1 MNLKEK
7 IMQNQ
12 KLNGIRYTGKETK
25 SETKGKGG
33 KSKKKD
39 KAYTFMAWGAGEE
52 STDNTRNFKYYKGV
66 TPVEIVA
73 FNPDSKK
80 LEEIFGRPQNQ
91 EPVYIGTRQWGDKEI
106 QYANCVFFLKTI
118 KDVCGVEKI
127 LKLRLQVLNTFFT
140 NKENTK
146 CRVVDIFNR
155 TAWIDKELYKSRGI
169 PMYKNGPAEIDAN
182 TYTPLYRGVEEL
194 NKFLRAYRGVADV
207 KVYDPETGG
216 MKVNP
221 NLNDAMGTI
230 QHPENLFKGDFS
242 EIIELLEDTQKKAT
256 EHNTTQKVKVMIG
269 IRQGSDGRTYQD
281 VYPEEFEKY
290 HARPRMA
297 TGLYRNIAYS
307 LQTAKADGRYADTD
321 YYAGVLQECSI
332 EPTTFTPS
340 NASAPSVAP
349 AATVEEPKDD
359 LPW

>member
-1 MNLKEK
+1 MNLKEQ

-12 KLNGIRYTGKETK
+12 KLNNIRYVGKETK
-25 SETKGKGG
+25 DENTKSKGK
-33 KSKKKD
+33 KKQKQ
-39 KAYTFMAWGAGEE
+39 AYTFMSWGEGEE
-52 STDNTRNFKYYKGV
+52 STDKAKNFKYYKGV
-66 TPVEIVA
+66 TPAEIIA

-80 LEEIFGRPQNQ
+80 LEEIFGRPQEQ
-91 EPVYIGTRQWGDKEI
+91 EPVYIGTRPWGDKEV
-106 QYANCVFFLKTI
+106 QYANCVFFLKTL

-127 LKLRLQVLNTFFT
+127 FKLRLQVLNTFFT

-146 CRVVDIFNR
+146 CRVVDVFNR
-155 TAWIDKELYKSRGI
+155 TAWIDKELYQSRGI

-182 TYTPLYRGVEEL
+182 TYTPLHRGVEEL

-221 NLNDAMGTI
+221 DLNAAMGAI

-242 EIIELLEDTQKKAT
+242 EIIELIEDTQKRAADK
-256 EHNTTQKVKVMIG
+256 NTFQKVKVMVG
-269 IRQGSDGRTYQD
+269 IRQGNDGRTYQD
-281 VYPEEFEKY
+281 IYPEEFEKY
-290 HARPRMA
+290 GARPQMS
-297 TGLYRNIAYS
+297 TGLYRHIAYS
-307 LQTAKADGRYADTD
+307 LQAAKTDGRYANTD
-321 YYAGVLQECSI
+321 YYAGVLQECSV

-340 NASAPSVAP
+340 NVEAP
-349 AATVEEPKDD
+349 ATTIEEPKDD